1 MEEKIYKVTIRKK
14 NKDLI
19 EVDLPLDEGLY
30 KAIKTLSKEEQIKY
44 FTNEYHDYQRQRD
57 IKRRHDSISID
68 QEDPELGFVHHIP
81 DDSLNPAEYCLQ
93 KERDEFLANAILNLK
108 PQQRKIVKSIYYDGK
123 SQKEVANELGITK
136 YAMSM
141 RLKYILN
148 NLKNELNGKI

>member
-57 IKRRHDSISID
+57 S
-68 QEDPELGFVHHIP
+68 
-81 DDSLNPAEYCLQ
+81 
-93 KERDEFLANAILNLK
+93 
-108 PQQRKIVKSIYYDGK
+108 
-123 SQKEVANELGITK
+123 
-136 YAMSM
+136 
-141 RLKYILN
+141 
-148 NLKNELNGKI
+148 